1 MTLNTPQA
9 AVPPEKD
16 SKLLLLGV
24 GIPLVAI
31 LVLVFVAV
39 TGSDEMLQ
47 GGLIFLISPLLLV
60 FFGFATALFRSPY
73 PDPELEEIAGPGAKN
88 LPAESLPG
96 IGSVFMLFCWVTLWY
111 AAVLGVLAAVS
122 SGIGVILGSFIII
135 WAIHLLLVQSTSRQE
150 ELARV
155 MVTAAKN
162 QASLAEAIRAL
173 AADAEPKGTR
183 KWIHAFGRFL
193 LLPGWSSVQGSTWR
207 WPARLRRLA
216 RRLECGQSLG
226 EALSIDPKLVPS
238 AYRVSSQAALGEIAL
253 VGFLDRTPPLSSG
266 LLWLEIFPRLAYPLF
281 LIVIVGILLT
291 FHALY
296 IAPKMQRIFREF
308 NIEAHGLGA
317 WALEGGKWIQIYGLV
332 TFAVQLFLGW
342 IALMIALGPS
352 YRWWL
357 PFARIL
363 YRPEVKGGVIRRMGL
378 ILERGHTEVE
388 ALGALE
394 ASPGLP
400 YGMRKKLREMLADLR
415 AGGSLLVSLGHRL
428 RLKRGEMA
436 LLEAASRARQLPW
449 VMVEIGEKKIRN
461 TIRRIG
467 WFSQVILIGCV
478 IGLGVLVGM
487 VAFSWFAPLVQLIE
501 VLAE

>member
-1 MTLNTPQA
+1 M
-9 AVPPEKD
+9 PPKPP
-16 SKLLLLGV
+16 SKGYGGNGSKVLLLGA
-24 GIPLVAI
+24 GIPLAI
-31 LVLVFVAV
+31 ILLLVFLALTESTEAV
-39 TGSDEMLQ
+39 Q
-47 GGLIFLISPLLLV
+47 IGLISLLAPLILV
-60 FFGFATALFRSPY
+60 FFGFATALLRLPY
-73 PDPELEEIAGPGAKN
+73 PGPELEEWAGPGAQN
-88 LPAESLPG
+88 LPAEKLPG
-96 IGSVFMLFCWVTLWY
+96 LGSVFLLSLWVFLWY
-111 AAVLGVLAAVS
+111 ASLMGVLGAIS
-122 SGIGVILGSFIII
+122 SGLGIILGSFIIV
-135 WAIHLLLVQSTSRQE
+135 WVVHLLLVQSNSRQE

-162 QASLAEAIRAL
+162 QASMPEAIRAL
-173 AADAEPKGTR
+173 AADAEPQGVR
-183 KWIHAFGRFL
+183 IWIHALGRFF
-193 LLPGWSSVQGSTWR
+193 LLPGWGSVQGSGWR

-226 EALSIDPKLVPS
+226 EAISVDPKLVPP

-253 VGFLDRTPPLSSG
+253 IGFLDRTPPLSSG

-291 FHALY
+291 FHAIYL
-296 IAPKMQRIFREF
+296 APKMQRIFRDF
-308 NIEAHGLGA
+308 SIEAHGLGA
-317 WALEGGKWIQIYGLV
+317 WALEGGRWINVYGWV
-332 TFAVQLFLGW
+332 TIAVQVFLGW
-342 IALMIALGPS
+342 IAFMIAMGPS

-363 YRPEVKGGVIRRMGL
+363 YRPEVVGGGIRRMGL
-378 ILERGHTEVE
+378 ILERGHTEVQ
-388 ALGALE
+388 ALGALA

-400 YGMRKKLREMLADLR
+400 FGMRKKLNAMLDDLR
-415 AGGSLLVSLGHRL
+415 AGGTFLESLGRRL
-428 RLKRGEMA
+428 RLRRGELA

-467 WFSQVILIGCV
+467 WFSQAILIGCV
-478 IGLGVLVGM
+478 IGLGALVGV

>member
-1 MTLNTPQA
+1 
-9 AVPPEKD
+9 
-16 SKLLLLGV
+16 
-24 GIPLVAI
+24 
-31 LVLVFVAV
+31 
-39 TGSDEMLQ
+39 
-47 GGLIFLISPLLLV
+47 
-60 FFGFATALFRSPY
+60 
-73 PDPELEEIAGPGAKN
+73 
-88 LPAESLPG
+88 
-96 IGSVFMLFCWVTLWY
+96 
-111 AAVLGVLAAVS
+111 
-122 SGIGVILGSFIII
+122 
-135 WAIHLLLVQSTSRQE
+135 
-150 ELARV
+150 
-155 MVTAAKN
+155 
-162 QASLAEAIRAL
+162 
-173 AADAEPKGTR
+173 
-183 KWIHAFGRFL
+183 
-193 LLPGWSSVQGSTWR
+193 
-207 WPARLRRLA
+207 
-216 RRLECGQSLG
+216 
-226 EALSIDPKLVPS
+226 
-238 AYRVSSQAALGEIAL
+238 
-253 VGFLDRTPPLSSG
+253 
-266 LLWLEIFPRLAYPLF
+266 
-281 LIVIVGILLT
+281 
-291 FHALY
+291 
-296 IAPKMQRIFREF
+296 
-308 NIEAHGLGA
+308 
-317 WALEGGKWIQIYGLV
+317 
-332 TFAVQLFLGW
+332 
-342 IALMIALGPS
+342 MIALGPS